1 MAGAESVGCSLN
13 WFRPL
18 DLPVCSTLKEMRD
31 MQAYFNRIKTSSVQE
46 LLRTTGCHLKCS
58 SQQFKVMKTTETEM
72 AWINDWVSEV
82 TNTWRL

>member
-1 MAGAESVGCSLN
+1 
-13 WFRPL
+13 
-18 DLPVCSTLKEMRD
+18 

-82 TNTWRL
+82 TNTCRL